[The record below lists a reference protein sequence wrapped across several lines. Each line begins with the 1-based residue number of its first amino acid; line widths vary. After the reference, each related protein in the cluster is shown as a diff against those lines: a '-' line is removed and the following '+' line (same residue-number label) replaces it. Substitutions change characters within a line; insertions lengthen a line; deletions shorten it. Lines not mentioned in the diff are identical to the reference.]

1 MKHRRGLFTFED
13 PMNIQ
18 TVATLLD
25 FIDQTHHCNATYLR
39 AVPVRCTYKR
49 RTLWKGLVGTFRIRQ
64 GDQVVECF
72 AWLED
77 ELLGFSAPRVVLR
90 SAAIATPHA
99 AVRAH
104 LRELCDEL
112 ISM

>member
-1 MKHRRGLFTFED
+1 
-13 PMNIQ
+13 MNIQ

-49 RTLWKGLVGTFRIRQ
+49 RTLWKGLVGMFRIRR
-64 GDQVVECF
+64 GDQIVECF
-72 AWLED
+72 AWLDD
-77 ELLGFSAPRVVLR
+77 ELLGLSTPRVMLKTVE
-90 SAAIATPHA
+90 ITTPHA

-104 LRELCDEL
+104 LRELCDVL
-112 ISM
+112 IPV